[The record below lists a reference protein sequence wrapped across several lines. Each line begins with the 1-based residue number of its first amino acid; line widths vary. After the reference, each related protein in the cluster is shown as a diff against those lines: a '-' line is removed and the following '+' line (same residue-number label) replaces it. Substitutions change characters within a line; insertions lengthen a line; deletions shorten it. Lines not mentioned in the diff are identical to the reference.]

1 MIPSCKDVSALLSQG
16 QDRPLSWGEH
26 LRLRMHLLLCEGCR
40 NFSSQL
46 DFLRTAVRR
55 YRDGR

>member
-16 QDRPLSWGEH
+16 QDRPLSWGERM
-26 LRLRMHLLLCEGCR
+26 RLRMHLLLCEGCR

-46 DFLRTAVRR
+46 EFLRTAVRR

>member
-1 MIPSCKDVSALLSQG
+1 MIPSCKDVSELLSQG
-16 QDRPLSWGEH
+16 QDRPLSWGERIR
-26 LRLRMHLLLCEGCR
+26 LRLHLLLCDGCR

-46 DFLRTAVRR
+46 EFLRTALRR